1 VEDLDVHDTAPE
13 SWSRRFFRSICPD
26 AIELLRAYCEEL
38 ILMYRAILFLIAALP
53 VAARTCESLIS
64 LRVPGMTVALA
75 QRVKAGQFE
84 GVSKL
89 PSFCRVAAT
98 LRPTSDSEIKIEVWL
113 PEPQAWNGKYEAA
126 GNGGWGGSLNYSDM
140 ASALLRG
147 YASSSTDTG
156 HTGGRASFAIG
167 HPEKL
172 IDFGYRS
179 IHEMTVA
186 AKRVISAFY
195 GDAPRLSYF
204 AGCSSGGRQALMEA
218 QRFPDDYDGVIAGA
232 PTNNWTR
239 LMFGRIWVAQATL
252 SSPAAYIDP
261 SQYPM
266 IHQAVLAACD
276 ALDGV
281 KDGVLEDPTR
291 CHFDPVVLACK
302 DGTNRAC
309 LTKAQ
314 VEAARKIYTPA
325 TNPVT
330 GEEIFP
336 AMEPGSELVW
346 RTLAGGPR
354 PILLADDYF
363 RYVVFEDPH
372 WDFKTLHFAADVTR
386 TLERDGGT
394 LNATNPDLR
403 PFFARGGKL
412 IHYHGWT
419 DQQVMPRNSIHYYES
434 VAAANGRA
442 KTANSYRLFMAPGMN
457 HCRGGDGPDTFDMLS
472 ALEQWREHEN
482 APDAILA
489 SHSTDGKIDRT
500 RPLCPYPEIS
510 RYKGSGSTDDAANFS
525 CSAP

>member
-1 VEDLDVHDTAPE
+1 LWKA
-13 SWSRRFFRSICPD
+13 CCK
-26 AIELLRAYCEEL
+26 ELVRTF
-38 ILMYRAILFLIAALP
+38 RAILFLTFALP
-53 VAARTCESLIS
+53 LAAGTCESLAS
-64 LRVPGMTVALA
+64 LRAPGMTIESA
-75 QRVKAGQFE
+75 RNSTGRQFQ
-84 GVSKL
+84 VSL
-89 PSFCRVAAT
+89 PSFCRVTAT
-98 LRPTSDSEIKIEVWL
+98 LRPASDSEIKMEVWL
-113 PEPQAWNGKYEAA
+113 PEAPAWNGKYEAA
-126 GNGGWGGSLNYSDM
+126 GNGGWGGSLNYRDM
-140 ASALLRG
+140 ASAVSRG

-156 HTGGRASFAIG
+156 HTGGRASFATG

-179 IHEMTVA
+179 VHEMTLA
-186 AKRVISAFY
+186 AKQVIHAFY

-218 QRFPDDYDGVIAGA
+218 QRFPQDYDGIIAGA

-252 SSPAAYIDP
+252 SNPAAYIEP

-291 CHFDPVVLACK
+291 CHFDPAALECK
-302 DGTNRAC
+302 DGAKPTC

-314 VEAARKIYTPA
+314 VEAARRIYTPA
-325 TNPVT
+325 TNPDT

-336 AMEPGSELVW
+336 AMERGSELVW
-346 RTLAGGPR
+346 STLAGGPR

-372 WDFKTLHFAADVTR
+372 WDFKTLNVTGDVTSA
-386 TLERDGGT
+386 LKRDGGT
-394 LNATNPDLR
+394 LSATNPDLR
-403 PFFARGGKL
+403 PFFAHGGKL
-412 IHYHGWT
+412 IQYHGWT
-419 DQQVMPRNSIHYYES
+419 DQQVMPRNSIQYYES
-434 VAAANGRA
+434 VAAMSGKAE
-442 KTANSYRLFMAPGMN
+442 TTNSYRLFMVPGMN

-472 ALEQWREHEN
+472 ALERWREHKK

-510 RYKGSGSTDDAANFS
+510 RYKGSGSTDEAANFS
-525 CSAP
+525 CVTP